1 MLLQKETQF
10 FVRPTQLHCLFKGL
24 ILFLFVLVIHTFF
37 LSLFSCVI
45 FLLCI
50 NIFWNYTITQI
61 TLMIVMYQ
69 IALHSFYI
77 FCKITVSLFSSY
89 ALDNFI
95 SWKVLAA
102 KELDV
107 LFTWDYC
114 QRVWKMQSIF
124 LPCCLSSQSCQSC
137 LLWRTVYSARAS
149 SLKVGQQLREHS

>member
-1 MLLQKETQF
+1 MLLQKETQS

-24 ILFLFVLVIHTFF
+24 ILFLFVLVILFFFHYFLVLVFCFVLTF
-37 LSLFSCVI
+37 
-45 FLLCI
+45 
-50 NIFWNYTITQI
+50 FWNYTMCK

-77 FCKITVSLFSSY
+77 FCKITITLFSSY

-95 SWKVLAA
+95 LWKVLAA